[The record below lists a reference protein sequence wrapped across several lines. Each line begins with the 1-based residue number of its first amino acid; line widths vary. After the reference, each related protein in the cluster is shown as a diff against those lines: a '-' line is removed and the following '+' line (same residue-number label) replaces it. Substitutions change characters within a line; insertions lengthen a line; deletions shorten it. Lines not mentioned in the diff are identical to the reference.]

1 MRSRGSEAAEGS
13 QLLFPGERELA
24 GGKRAGHPAGFFCH
38 PARCKL
44 RKTGYRS
51 PARSKFRNIHL
62 RYRKNPR
69 RSKATENAKW
79 PGL

>member
-38 PARCKL
+38 PPSVNCEKQDTDRQ
-44 RKTGYRS
+44 RDPNS
-51 PARSKFRNIHL
+51 QNIYL
-62 RYRKNPR
+62 RYGKTPGGPR
-69 RSKATENAKW
+69 QWKMPN
-79 PGL
+79 G